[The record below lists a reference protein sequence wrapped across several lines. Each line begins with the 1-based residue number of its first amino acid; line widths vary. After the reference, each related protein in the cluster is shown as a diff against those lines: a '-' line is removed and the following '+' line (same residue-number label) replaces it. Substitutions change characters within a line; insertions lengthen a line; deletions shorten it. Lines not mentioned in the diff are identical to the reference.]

1 MSLGYKIAS
10 AGVVGILALVWYAS
24 IHGWGLRS
32 DADLIAQNRGQARTG
47 SIHSRRYYGG
57 GPRYGK

>member
-10 AGVVGILALVWYAS
+10 LLVFGVLAFAWYAS
-24 IHGWGLRS
+24 YHGWGLRS
-32 DADLIAQNRGQARTG
+32 DADLLAKNQGRARSG
-47 SIHSRRYYGG
+47 SIHARRYYGG